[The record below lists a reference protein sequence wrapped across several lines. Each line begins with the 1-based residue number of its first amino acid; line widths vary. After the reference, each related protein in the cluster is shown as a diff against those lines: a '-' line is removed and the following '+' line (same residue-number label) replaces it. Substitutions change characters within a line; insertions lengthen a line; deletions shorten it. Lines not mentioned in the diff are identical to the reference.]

1 MSFFYTG
8 RSLERQFI
16 TAEIHQ
22 RDEEGCD
29 VKEISIRVKNALDS
43 QADDAELK
51 LLYLSLIH
59 I

>member
-51 LLYLSLIH
+51 LLYD
-59 I
+59 